1 MYNNVIYWLFNFSA
15 LIYLFLCSYD
25 TKSILCDYHTLHIIK
40 KLLLCLY
47 FYFFIFL
54 FPLSCCLQHF
64 LYCLG
69 NLLFFI
75 SLPLSNIYLLS
86 SFIAIL
92 ILFFLLLAELLDS
105 ATFDQA
111 FLLEQSQ
118 FIGSRALWTGPILM
132 EGFLLIHSGFNL
144 Y

>member
-1 MYNNVIYWLFNFSA
+1 MFNFSTLTLLKFDVHA
-15 LIYLFLCSYD
+15 AQKIYLRCY
-25 TKSILCDYHTLHIIK
+25 YHTLHIIK

-54 FPLSCCLQHF
+54 LPLSCCLQHF

-69 NLLFFI
+69 NLLFSI

-92 ILFFLLLAELLDS
+92 IWSSRPLAKLLDS
-105 ATFDQA
+105 AIFVQA
-111 FLLEQSQ
+111 SMLEQSQ
-118 FIGSRALWTGPILM
+118 FIGSEGLWTSPILM
-132 EGFLLIHSGFNL
+132 EGFLLLQSAFNL